1 MIIGAMQPHFMP
13 AAGYFGLLKNVDVFV
28 MLDSVQYDKRSW
40 QQRNY
45 FIINGQKKYL
55 TVPTLVKGKS
65 NQKINQV
72 IIDKSSDY
80 ISKHLKTIELNY
92 KRNHNFNIIF
102 EGIKKIYNNNFHLL
116 SDFNIELIKYFCKLL
131 KIKTKIV
138 LLSDL
143 NLSGSKEILIH
154 NLCLKLNCTKYIST
168 IGSKNY
174 LSKIKDNKYKI
185 LYYNFNYQPYQNSD
199 FSGLSTLDTIIRLNE
214 KTNDYIDDNFIIN

>member
-65 NQKINQV
+65 TQKINQV

-92 KRNHNFNIIF
+92 KKNLNFKIIF
-102 EGIKKIYNNNFHLL
+102 ENIKKIYNNNFHLL
-116 SDFNIELIKYFCKLL
+116 SDLNIELIKYFCKLL
-131 KIKTKIV
+131 KIETKIV

-154 NLCLKLNCTKYIST
+154 NLCMKLNCTKYVST
-168 IGSKNY
+168 IGSQDY
-174 LSKIKDNKYKI
+174 LSRIKDNKYKI
-185 LYYNFNYQPYQNSD
+185 LYYDFNYQPYENCS

-214 KTNDYIDDNFIIN
+214 KTNDYIDSNFIIN